1 MILEIYWSFKIKIFR
16 HLTRYIFQ
24 IIIGTFLPTQ
34 HLGMQVKQWIMLIND
49 TYWHKSEKSQ
59 EIYNGMSKKVAI
71 SNQVYAK

>member
-1 MILEIYWSFKIKIFR
+1 
-16 HLTRYIFQ
+16 
-24 IIIGTFLPTQ
+24 
-34 HLGMQVKQWIMLIND
+34 MQVKQWIMLIND